1 MTRTA
6 FRRVGAEPDI
16 EIEHDG
22 ARCPA
27 RRGESVAAALLAS
40 GRGTAVCAV
49 GQCFQCV
56 ATVDGIANRRTC
68 RVAAA
73 PGMRVESAAREFA
86 ARARPARVPI
96 PCGDVVVVGAGPAG
110 AALSLAL
117 AAEGVRVTL
126 LDDCDAPGGQ
136 VWRRPAAGDAAD
148 ARDGG
153 AWLRARIAAVALV
166 DHRAGVETVDLRDGR
181 EVWALDGDGYGHIL
195 RPRIVA
201 VATGAI
207 ERNVALPG
215 WELPGVLNL
224 GGLQALAKAQ
234 GLVPAGLPALLAGTG
249 PLLYLVADELC
260 RAGVRLAAVVDA
272 APFPPP
278 AAIGAL
284 LGAPGLARRA
294 LGFEW
299 RLRRAR
305 VPILRGHAIARIDGD
320 MAEKR
325 VEVRPL
331 GRDGAARF
339 FAAGAVGLGF
349 GLRPNVDLV
358 QVAGA
363 ELGFDA
369 ALGGWHARVDGGCE
383 TSMPGL
389 YAIGE
394 TCGVRGVEAALCDA
408 TIAAAAIVERLG
420 RAVSPELATAVRAAR
435 ERRARFVRAARALG
449 GWARVPEGLADAET
463 TVCRCE
469 RVLQRDLDAAAA
481 LDLKSPAAVKMATRI
496 GMGLCQGR
504 ACAANATRA
513 AEGPPRARFPIRP
526 CPADAFAP
534 DLTAAEPDG

>member
-1 MTRTA
+1 
-6 FRRVGAEPDI
+6 
-16 EIEHDG
+16 
-22 ARCPA
+22 
-27 RRGESVAAALLAS
+27 
-40 GRGTAVCAV
+40 
-49 GQCFQCV
+49 
-56 ATVDGIANRRTC
+56 
-68 RVAAA
+68 
-73 PGMRVESAAREFA
+73 
-86 ARARPARVPI
+86 
-96 PCGDVVVVGAGPAG
+96 
-110 AALSLAL
+110 
-117 AAEGVRVTL
+117 
-126 LDDCDAPGGQ
+126 
-136 VWRRPAAGDAAD
+136 
-148 ARDGG
+148 
-153 AWLRARIAAVALV
+153 
-166 DHRAGVETVDLRDGR
+166 
-181 EVWALDGDGYGHIL
+181 
-195 RPRIVA
+195 
-201 VATGAI
+201 
-207 ERNVALPG
+207 
-215 WELPGVLNL
+215 
-224 GGLQALAKAQ
+224 
-234 GLVPAGLPALLAGTG
+234 
-249 PLLYLVADELC
+249 
-260 RAGVRLAAVVDA
+260 VRLAAIVDA

-383 TSMPGL
+383 TGVPGL

-420 RAVSPELATAVRAAR
+420 RAVSPELATAVCAAR

-469 RVLQRDLDAAAA
+469 RVLRRDLDAAAA